1 MGVEALGCEA
11 GLLGLLCPLLQ
22 APSTPARPERGLD
35 HGLGGWRLSQLPAC
49 RRGGQRRT
57 VPRAGG
63 TLCCVGGGSSA
74 SFQEIRLEV
83 EEGDVRGPLRLAAGG
98 CRGRASSSRLG
109 CVLPAVSRASGP
121 QGTEGAPSPHPPSAL
136 REEGPGLLPRHRV
149 TGSPLARHTA
159 HGGQGQPR
167 PSGGGQGCPPEC
179 PLRRCLWAVALW
191 VHLGAQT

>member
-1 MGVEALGCEA
+1 MKLGSWGCCVRSCKLPAPRLSLNVAWTMGWVAGGSPSCQPAGGVDKGERSHGQA
-11 GLLGLLCPLLQ
+11 GLS
-22 APSTPARPERGLD
+22 AA
-35 HGLGGWRLSQLPAC
+35 W
-49 RRGGQRRT
+49 
-57 VPRAGG
+57 
-63 TLCCVGGGSSA
+63 GGGSSA